1 MTKIRRGDIHIF
13 KKKDGDAEIQ
23 VKLENEN
30 IWLTQEHISMLF
42 GVQRP
47 AITKHIKN
55 IIKDEELTLESVCS
69 KMEHTANDGKKYQTK
84 FYNLDMILSVG
95 YRVNSKE
102 ATSFRIWAN
111 KILKDHLIQGYTINK
126 KRIQEKGLKELEGS
140 INMIKKA
147 LISGDLGKEEAL
159 GFLDIITNYT
169 NSWLLLQKYDEGSLK
184 ETGKTKNLNYKLEAK
199 EAYNAILELKQ
210 NLVSKGEATDL
221 FAKNKE
227 KYGIESIFGN
237 IYQTFG
243 GADLY
248 TTTEEKAANLLYFIV
263 KDHPFIDGNKR
274 SGAFTFIL
282 FLAKNNLLFDENGER
297 KINDRA
303 LVAITLLIASSNP
316 KDKELMVKLVMNL
329 IA

>member
-1 MTKIRRGDIHIF
+1 MTKIRRWDIHIF
-13 KKKDGDAEIQ
+13 KKKDWDAEIQ

-42 GVQRP
+42 WVQRP

-84 FYNLDMILSVG
+84 FYNLDMILSVW

-111 KILKDHLIQGYTINK
+111 KILKDHLIQWYTINK

-147 LISGDLGKEEAL
+147 LISWDLWKEEAL

-184 ETGKTKNLNYKLEAK
+184 ETWKTKNLNYKLEAK

-210 NLVSKGEATDL
+210 NLVSKWEATDL

-227 KYGIESIFGN
+227 KYWIESIFWN
-237 IYQTFG
+237 IYQTFWW
-243 GADLY
+243 ADLY

-274 SGAFTFIL
+274 SWAFTFIL
-282 FLAKNNLLFDENGER
+282 FLAKNNLLFDENWER